1 MKKKNII
8 YFILLFLFFLFWN
21 LFINVIQNDEIW
33 NYGFAHNIYKGL
45 IPYRDFNMVITPFYP
60 FFMSLIFH
68 IFGSSLLL
76 FHIENAFIL
85 TILSF
90 IIYDLIKE
98 KIYVIGLFAIFF
110 SDSLIFPS
118 YNLFL
123 LFLIILIIYLEKKK
137 ANDYLIGLVIA
148 LSFLTKQSIGF
159 FLILPSLYYLKIDY
173 KKVLKRSV
181 GFLIPCFIFLIYLII
196 FKCLNQFLD
205 LCLFGLFDFG
215 KNNTS
220 KFNFG
225 YLFFILYIVVVLFLI
240 KKDRKNINNYYVL
253 AFSSMMLPLFDL
265 HHSIV
270 AYVVLI
276 INLLSIYDFKY
287 RINMKYIYFV
297 CSFFIGLIMFKTYN
311 SGFKIIYSNNVNHFE
326 YRFIRYDSLEFT
338 NDVIDYI
345 KKNDD
350 KDYVF
355 VVSGAY
361 YYRLITDSKITYLD
375 LINYGNFGYKGT
387 EKIIKMIKK
396 NKNSNTVFVISEA
409 DLSDECQVDK
419 KAVKY
424 IIDHGKKIANVKI
437 YDFYILE

>member
-1 MKKKNII
+1 MNKKNII
-8 YFILLFLFFLFWN
+8 KFILLFLFFLFWN

-33 NYGFAHNIYKGL
+33 NYGFTHNMYSGL

-60 FFMSLIFH
+60 FIMSLIFH
-68 IFGSSLLL
+68 IFGSSLLV
-76 FHIENAFIL
+76 FHIENAIVL
-85 TILSF
+85 AILSF
-90 IIYDLIKE
+90 IIYDLIKD
-98 KIYVIGLFAIFF
+98 KIYIVGLFVIFF

-123 LFLIILIIYLEKKK
+123 LFLVFLIIYLEKKK
-137 ANDYLIGLVIA
+137 ANDYLIGFVIA

-173 KKVLKRSV
+173 KKIIKRSV
-181 GFLIPCFIFLIYLII
+181 GFLVPCIIFLIYLLI

-225 YLFFILYIVVVLFLI
+225 YIFFSLYIVISFILI
-240 KKDRKNINNYYVL
+240 KKDKKNINNYYVL

-265 HHSIV
+265 HHSVV

-276 INLLSIYDFKY
+276 ISILSIYDFK
-287 RINMKYIYFV
+287 IKVNMKYIFII
-297 CSFFIGLIMFKTYN
+297 CSFFIGFIMFKTYN
-311 SGFKIIYSNNVNHFE
+311 SGYKIIYPNKINHFE
-326 YRFIRYDSLEFT
+326 YRFIRSDSINFT
-338 NDVIDYI
+338 NNVIDYMN
-345 KKNDD
+345 KNND

-361 YYRLITDSKITYLD
+361 YYKLATNTKITYLD
-375 LINYGNFGYKGT
+375 LINYGNFGYNGT
-387 EKIIKMIKK
+387 DKIIEMIKK
-396 NKNSNTVFVISEA
+396 SNNDNTVFVISEA

-424 IIDHGKKIANVKI
+424 IMDNGKKIDTVQI
-437 YDFYILE
+437 YDFYVLE

>member
-1 MKKKNII
+1 MVKN
-8 YFILLFLFFLFWN
+8 
-21 LFINVIQNDEIW
+21 
-33 NYGFAHNIYKGL
+33 
-45 IPYRDFNMVITPFYP
+45 
-60 FFMSLIFH
+60 
-68 IFGSSLLL
+68 
-76 FHIENAFIL
+76 
-85 TILSF
+85 
-90 IIYDLIKE
+90 
-98 KIYVIGLFAIFF
+98 
-110 SDSLIFPS
+110 
-118 YNLFL
+118 
-123 LFLIILIIYLEKKK
+123 
-137 ANDYLIGLVIA
+137 
-148 LSFLTKQSIGF
+148 
-159 FLILPSLYYLKIDY
+159 
-173 KKVLKRSV
+173 
-181 GFLIPCFIFLIYLII
+181 
-196 FKCLNQFLD
+196 
-205 LCLFGLFDFG
+205 
-215 KNNTS
+215 
-220 KFNFG
+220 
-225 YLFFILYIVVVLFLI
+225 
-240 KKDRKNINNYYVL
+240 DRKNINNYYVL

-311 SGFKIIYSNNVNHFE
+311 YGFKIIYPNNVNHFE

-338 NDVIDYI
+338 NDVIDYM